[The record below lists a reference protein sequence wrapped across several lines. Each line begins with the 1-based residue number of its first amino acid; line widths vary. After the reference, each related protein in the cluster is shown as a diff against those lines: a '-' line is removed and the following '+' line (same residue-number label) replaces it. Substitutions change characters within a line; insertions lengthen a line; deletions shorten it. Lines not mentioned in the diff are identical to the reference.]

1 MDPKPVT
8 LEGKH
13 VRLVPMEPEHADEF
27 VRIGLGHDLFRWY
40 PWAVET
46 EHDMREFIAR
56 ILRFRDDGSW
66 LPFTTVDRASGRIA
80 GSTSYLGID
89 RGHRRLEIGS
99 TWLAP
104 EWQHTHCN
112 TEAKY
117 LQLRHCFE
125 ELGCV
130 RVEFKTDS
138 LNAASRAAL
147 ARIGA
152 VEEGTFRN
160 HMICPGPRL
169 RHSVYFSVIDSEW
182 PDVKRRLEEKL
193 ARGGAR

>member
-1 MDPKPVT
+1 MDVRPVT
-8 LEGKH
+8 LEGRF
-13 VRLVPMEPEHADEF
+13 VSLVPMEAAHADAF
-27 VRIGLGHDLFRWY
+27 VEIGLGHDLFRWY

-46 EHDMREFIAR
+46 EPDMREFIAR
-56 ILRFRDDGSW
+56 ILRFRDDGTW
-66 LPFTTVDRASGRIA
+66 LPFTTIDRASGRIA
-80 GSTSYLGID
+80 GSTSFLAID

-104 EWQHTHCN
+104 EWQRTRCN

-125 ELGCV
+125 DLGCV

-138 LNAASRAAL
+138 LNERSRAAL
-147 ARIGA
+147 LRIGA

-169 RHSVYFSVIDSEW
+169 RHSVYFSVIDSDW
-182 PDVKRRLEEKL
+182 PAVKRQLEDKL
-193 ARGGAR
+193 AR